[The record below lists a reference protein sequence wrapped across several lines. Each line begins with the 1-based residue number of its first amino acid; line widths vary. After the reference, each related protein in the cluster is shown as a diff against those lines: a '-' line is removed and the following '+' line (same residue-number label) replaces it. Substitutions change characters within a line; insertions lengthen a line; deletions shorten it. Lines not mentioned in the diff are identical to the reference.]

1 MIAGQVSNR
10 FGNYLGVPGVHSLC
24 GPLPFVSG
32 WSPRSPGVLALPME
46 GSTLVASLLATLSV
60 MSHPGFDG
68 SVYVVETE
76 CSYSKT
82 ESLGFLTV
90 TTTACLNGIDPKT
103 GSLASQVTLPNSSA
117 TSITGQ
123 HCDIAAFTETYNSP
137 GLFSSPMVAPDGSVY
152 MEMVVSRTTSDTE
165 CSNEG
170 DTETNSGSE
179 SISILKNGTQ
189 FQTVASTSGNDG
201 LLASYFDEADSGAV
215 TIANTGS
222 GAKSV
227 LSNIGT
233 GFAPGISMVLGDNNT
248 AFVKDGTHVAAI
260 DATTLQQNWAYTSTG
275 RHALVY

>member
-1 MIAGQVSNR
+1 MRSFAIR
-10 FGNYLGVPGVHSLC
+10 FRLVTS
-24 GPLPFVSG
+24 
-32 WSPRSPGVLALPME
+32 SPGVLALPME

-60 MSHPGFDG
+60 MSHTGFDG

-189 FQTVASTSGNDG
+189 FQTVASTSGNDSFTPSDLIPDGNGG

-248 AFVKDGTHVAAI
+248 AFVTDGTHVAAI